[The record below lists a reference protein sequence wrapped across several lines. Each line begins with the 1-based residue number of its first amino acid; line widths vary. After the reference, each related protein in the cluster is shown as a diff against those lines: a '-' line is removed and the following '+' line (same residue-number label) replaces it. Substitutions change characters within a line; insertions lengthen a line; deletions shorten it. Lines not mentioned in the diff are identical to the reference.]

1 MKVVLLK
8 EKNFISYEL
17 FNIDGYK
24 FKPKKNIKNLVIVN
38 IDLIKKILTRKIN
51 KDINKASKTIKL
63 MLDSNATIVSDCI
76 MMENELSR
84 LIKKIDKKYKKYF
97 TEFEYFDLIKSIYEL
112 NMEINLKKKFLES
125 E

>member
-8 EKNFISYEL
+8 EKSFISYEL

-38 IDLIKKILTRKIN
+38 IDLIKKILARKIN
-51 KDINKASKTIKL
+51 KDINKANKTIKL
-63 MLDSNATIVSDCI
+63 MLNSDATIVSDCI

>member
-8 EKNFISYEL
+8 EKSFISYEL
-17 FNIDGYK
+17 CNIDGYK